1 MSEDGCAGGTPCA
14 KAAAAAGEGVGA
26 AGRRGGQ
33 QAPAAPRRTGGG
45 RFGAAVAA
53 GIAAVA
59 VAAPGFGPGGAAGA
73 EDLGLGDI
81 MGAPAAVAEAPV
93 VADAPV
99 APKPVAKL
107 SSKQQR
113 LRQLQEERAKLKE
126 AGKSAGKGAVQKDLG
141 LGDIFETQKA
151 KVGSKVG
158 GKGGAKAPEETAD
171 KKFEAP
177 KFNAPKFEAPKV
189 DFKMPEMPAAPAP
202 KVEAPKAVPAP
213 VPAPAVKASVDD
225 FGLGDMFSTPA
236 KKETTMG
243 AKKEAPAPKFEA
255 PKLDF
260 KVPDMP
266 AAPKFEAPKFEAP
279 KFEAPKF
286 EAPKMDFKMPE
297 MPAAPAPKVEAPKA
311 VPAPAPSPS
320 PAPAMK
326 ASGDDFGLGDM
337 FSAPAKEGAPALKAE
352 VPEVQVA
359 PAVTEAPAVT
369 SPSATSSLS
378 SKEQRLAQMRAERA
392 RMAESSTSAPKA
404 MPTVSAPKPTPV
416 MPSVSK
422 PEAATPMAPPAAE
435 EPQVTEAA
443 KNEALARYEA
453 MRSGSKIKANADKV
467 PIDMPDFS
475 ALKNAMPKS
484 LDEIKSFKV
493 PEVPKGLPRVDM
505 SGVQVPDVQLPKV
518 DFQALGLPDVG
529 AQLDGQLTKLLGDK
543 KAIVYALGGAISKLG
558 GDAVG
563 LLRDVYFKA
572 DPGTQAKLSA
582 VAAASPALFWV
593 FLAASRGYAGDV
605 DPLEASDSMKKGKA
619 VLIDV
624 RDPDLALVEGRP
636 YIKSKARKNIY
647 NVPFQGQWGSGEEMG
662 LVGDS
667 RSVAAGLLAVRI
679 ASLRGVSK
687 GSKVYLID
695 EKGSENVK
703 MTAKALSGL
712 GFRKVYRVRGGFA
725 QWLRTSGV
733 AIKQAPWG
741 EDAAVDTLREDS
753 EALVSATKEGASKAL
768 QSALKKPAK
777 VAVPLGVLVGSVGV
791 YFDAPVPFSG
801 GWRARGFAVLL
812 ALLAAATAKAR
823 TYKSPQE
830 LVNDLAKL
838 PAAAAVLASAAEP
851 YINKIAEASNA
862 AQASIPA
869 APSAPTLA
877 PAEGEAVV
885 DDTQE
890 SPSEEDD

>member
-1 MSEDGCAGGTPCA
+1 MAVGVGAAGTPAAAGTGVEQRSGTGRRAAVSRPLRGAAVGCAVHPGAGSGSATGRNAWGSRKHVSEDGCAGGTPCA

-189 DFKMPEMPAAPAP
+189 
-202 KVEAPKAVPAP
+202 
-213 VPAPAVKASVDD
+213 
-225 FGLGDMFSTPA
+225 
-236 KKETTMG
+236 
-243 AKKEAPAPKFEA
+243 
-255 PKLDF
+255 
-260 KVPDMP
+260 
-266 AAPKFEAPKFEAP
+266 
-279 KFEAPKF
+279 
-286 EAPKMDFKMPE
+286 DFKMPE